1 MHPGDKV
8 AVLWAYAPRAPD
20 EFELDRGDM
29 IKIVGIWDDGTIFQT
44 FPDIFKFSNHARM
57 GNWDSAE

>member
-44 FPDIFKFSNHARM
+44 FPDIFKFC
-57 GNWDSAE
+57 